1 MFPVCDDD
9 AARCVPAAEFFGD
22 VMKLSRDVTGRLP
35 NYHPPDST
43 STTSHTASHHHHH
56 HHCDAASDHVTSPH
70 HGAGATNEEEMN
82 ALRHRR
88 RRSRTIYTRLQL
100 ESLEQVFRKNKYPD
114 INSREAL
121 ADAIDLTEARVQV
134 WFQNRRAR
142 ERRQERSGKSSPDSR
157 QSPTY
162 RQQASDFRSDSQYYH
177 EIIGE
182 AAGRLMNKT
191 DGSQRIKQELDWS
204 SGVKTSKVSP
214 LMSIEFLSKS
224 SRDEADSSAKTTQ
237 SLHQGYKYNHKQK
250 HQLKQ
255 LSSFQSSPDLYA
267 RSTLHAN
274 VKDISASGHSPM
286 ARHHSPS
293 LHVDVADVDGDYQ
306 KLSSHPY
313 YPTTET
319 SLKYAY
325 YLGVPLVSFQPMNC
339 KDAH

>member
-1 MFPVCDDD
+1 MFPVYDDD

-43 STTSHTASHHHHH
+43 STTSHHH

-70 HGAGATNEEEMN
+70 HGAGATNEEDMN

-157 QSPTY
+157 QSPTFQ
-162 RQQASDFRSDSQYYH
+162 QQASDFRSPHDIQSQYYH
-177 EIIGE
+177 EVIGD

-191 DGSQRIKQELDWS
+191 DGSPMIKQELDGS

-237 SLHQGYKYNHKQK
+237 SLHQGYQIQ
-250 HQLKQ
+250 HQLKH
-255 LSSFQSSPDLYA
+255 LCSFQSSPDLCA
-267 RSTLHAN
+267 RSTLRAN

>member
-1 MFPVCDDD
+1 MFPVCEDD
-9 AARCVPAAEFFGD
+9 AARCVTAAEFFGD
-22 VMKLSRDVTGRLP
+22 MMNLSRDVKGRLP

-56 HHCDAASDHVTSPH
+56 CDAASDHVTSDH
-70 HGAGATNEEEMN
+70 HGAGATNEEDMN

-100 ESLEQVFRKNKYPD
+100 ESLEQVFSKNKYPD

-162 RQQASDFRSDSQYYH
+162 HQQASDFRSDNQYYH
-177 EIIGE
+177 EVIGE
-182 AAGRLMNKT
+182 AAGRLMNKA
-191 DGSQRIKQELDWS
+191 DGSPRIKQEPDGS

-224 SRDEADSSAKTTQ
+224 SRDEADSSAK
-237 SLHQGYKYNHKQK
+237 SLHQDYNQKQK
-250 HQLKQ
+250 QQLKH
-255 LSSFQSSPDLYA
+255 LCSFQSSPDLYA

-274 VKDISASGHSPM
+274 VRDISASGHSPM
-286 ARHHSPS
+286 TRHHSPS
-293 LHVDVADVDGDYQ
+293 VHVDVADVDGDYQ

-319 SLKYAY
+319 SMKYAY
-325 YLGVPLVSFQPMNC
+325 YLGVPLVSFQPMNYC